1 MNFAEKLEKLN
12 QLSPSNDWVVTKLEI
27 LLEPINEKIASAPKG
42 DGFFS
47 FVKPIEEILSAE
59 ELERRE
65 RILNLMLKRDKQ
77 IEKKRKQIMD
87 SLSLDEL
94 EQMVIS

>member
-12 QLSPSNDWVVTKLEI
+12 QLSTSNDWVIAKLEM
-27 LLEPINEKIASAPKG
+27 LLEPINEKIDAAPKG
-42 DGFFS
+42 EGFFS
-47 FVKPIEEILSAE
+47 FVKPIEEILTTE
-59 ELERRE
+59 EMDRRE
-65 RILNLMLKRDKQ
+65 RILNAMAKRDKQ
-77 IEKKRKQIMD
+77 IEKKREQIMD